1 MELKDLRKKFVDE
14 ISSCF
19 MVEKGNI
26 YEFNIFMAKNSN
38 EKDISEIQKNPKN
51 KEKSIFVGLENPN
64 NKKIWKPCY
73 AQPVIVINGIENNGK
88 LILSDFKKGGYDV
101 PNAWFTIEGN
111 FFLTK
116 EDAELY
122 LNELAQKAETS
133 KTKEDV
139 IKDLR
144 EIIVFAHNFVDSE
157 AADLFEEKI
166 EDVISS
172 IESMK

>member
-1 MELKDLRKKFVDE
+1 MELEVLRQKFIDE

-19 MVEKGNI
+19 MAEKGNI
-26 YEFNIFMAKNSN
+26 YEFKIFMVNSS
-38 EKDISEIQKNPKN
+38 EKDISEIKENPKN
-51 KEKSIFVGLENPN
+51 KEMAFFVGLENPN
-64 NKKIWKPCY
+64 DKKIWYPCY
-73 AQPVIVINGIENNGK
+73 AQPVIVVNGIENNGK
-88 LILSDFKKGGYDV
+88 LILADFKKGGYDV
-101 PNAWFTIEGN
+101 PDAWFTIEGN

-122 LNELAQKAETS
+122 LSTLTQKAEIP